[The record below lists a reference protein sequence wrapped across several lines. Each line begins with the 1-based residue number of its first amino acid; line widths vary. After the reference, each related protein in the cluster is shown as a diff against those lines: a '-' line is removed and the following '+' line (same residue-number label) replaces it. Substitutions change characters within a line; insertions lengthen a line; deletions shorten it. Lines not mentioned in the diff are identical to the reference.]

1 MRLRNREKALAALL
15 SSDTQAEAAAKIGI
29 SDRTMRGY
37 LADPEF
43 NAEYQRRKRRLV
55 SDATRQ
61 IQTSY
66 QVAINALREIV
77 ESKLSSEAGRI
88 SAARAL
94 LEYGMKFT
102 EVNEVMT
109 QLENIEN
116 AIKSDENGRQGWK
129 G

>member
-1 MRLRNREKALAALL
+1 MRNREKALAALL

-43 NAEYQRRKRRLV
+43 NAEYQRRNRRLV

-61 IQTSY
+61 IQASY

>member
-1 MRLRNREKALAALL
+1 MRNNREKALAALL
-15 SSDTQAEAAAKIGI
+15 SSDTQAEAAAKIGVT
-29 SDRTMRGY
+29 DRTMRGY

-43 NAEYQRRKRRLV
+43 RAEYQRRKRRLV

-61 IQTSY
+61 MQASY
-66 QVAINALREIV
+66 QAAINALREIV

-102 EVNEVMT
+102 EVNEIMT
-109 QLENIEN
+109 QMDNIEN
-116 AIKSDENGRQGWK
+116 AIKNDKYSRQGWE

>member
-1 MRLRNREKALAALL
+1 MRNREKALAALL

-61 IQTSY
+61 IQASY

>member
-1 MRLRNREKALAALL
+1 MRNREKALAALL